1 MSFIPPFLSH
11 IAMELFGLTSVTYRW
26 GLNSYLFLL
35 IYMVYENYSNSFGC
49 INLFQNEL
57 PSPSPVW
64 FCQFETEQL
73 FETVM
78 PFESYPLL
86 KVSCISLCYC
96 SLIKGLHS
104 ALWALLPVID
114 FVTVNA
120 NHTEE
125 WKNAYYHLL
134 VVIVFY
140 MFAYLMVCEKQL
152 RDISLWKEWCALKRA
167 RFGKE
172 TEWTVYL
179 ELVYLVTALV
189 PSDTACLANS
199 PGRSRRTAVWISRL
213 VMVERRL

>member
-1 MSFIPPFLSH
+1 MGAAQGGVQYARNRGVAPEILHPGFLLTDRFAYLNQIMLWHIQSKVCYCENEFHSPFFVSH
-11 IAMELFGLTSVTYRW
+11 SDG

-35 IYMVYENYSNSFGC
+35 IYMVYENFSNSFGC

-104 ALWALLPVID
+104 ALWALLSVID

-120 NHTEE
+120 NPTEE
-125 WKNAYYHLL
+125 WKNAYYNLL
-134 VVIVFY
+134 VVIF
-140 MFAYLMVCEKQL
+140 FTCL
-152 RDISLWKEWCALKRA
+152 RI
-167 RFGKE
+167 
-172 TEWTVYL
+172 
-179 ELVYLVTALV
+179 
-189 PSDTACLANS
+189 
-199 PGRSRRTAVWISRL
+199 
-213 VMVERRL
+213 